1 VAGTGGVAG
10 SVTGTG
16 GVAGPGGAAG
26 TGASPWPGR
35 AGKTVKGMFVAL
47 ALVVALEREPEP
59 LPTLLA
65 LIGAVLAFLAGE
77 LYEAVMEARLRHR
90 RALLATEFR
99 EIAYEQSFIA
109 AGALPSILI
118 FSCAAAGLLSTA
130 AADNVAVWAGVAL
143 LAALGAAAGRLA
155 REPLARCV
163 LYGLESGAIGALIVA
178 LKVAV
183 KKL

>member
-1 VAGTGGVAG
+1 
-10 SVTGTG
+10 VTGAG
-16 GVAGPGGAAG
+16 G
-26 TGASPWPGR
+26 SPWPGR

-77 LYEAVMEARLRHR
+77 LYEAAMEARIR
-90 RALLATEFR
+90 RRRSLLAVEFR

-109 AGALPSILI
+109 AGAIPSIVI
-118 FSCAAAGLLSTA
+118 FICAAAGLLSAA
-130 AADNVAVWAGVAL
+130 AADNVAVYAGVGL
-143 LAALGAAAGRLA
+143 LAALGAAAGRVA
-155 REPLARCV
+155 REPVTRCV
-163 LYGLESGAIGALIVA
+163 LYGLESGAIGALVVV

-183 KKL
+183 KKI

>member
-1 VAGTGGVAG
+1 MATRWPTSRSWPARPPSPASGPAAAG
-10 SVTGTG
+10 SRARGSRPSVIPD
-16 GVAGPGGAAG
+16 AG
-26 TGASPWPGR
+26 SPWPGR
-35 AGKTVKGMFVAL
+35 VGKTVKGMFVAL

-109 AGALPSILI
+109 AGALPSIVI

-130 AADNVAVWAGVAL
+130 AA
-143 LAALGAAAGRLA
+143 
-155 REPLARCV
+155 
-163 LYGLESGAIGALIVA
+163 
-178 LKVAV
+178 
-183 KKL
+183 

>member
-1 VAGTGGVAG
+1 M
-10 SVTGTG
+10 
-16 GVAGPGGAAG
+16 AAG
-26 TGASPWPGR
+26 GGSPWPGR

-77 LYEAVMEARLRHR
+77 LYEAAMEARIRHR
-90 RALLATEFR
+90 RSLLAVEFR

-109 AGALPSILI
+109 AGAIPSIVI
-118 FSCAAAGLLSTA
+118 FICAAAGLLSTA
-130 AADNVAVWAGVAL
+130 AADNVAVWAGVGL

-155 REPLARCV
+155 REPVTRCV
-163 LYGLESGAIGALIVA
+163 LYGLESGTIGALIVA

-183 KKL
+183 KKI